1 MEARTVAGWAGVKIV
16 SLAALLAVLFAC
28 DCAEAAAVHQ
38 CSADAVAQAKKLL
51 VFYLHLDD
59 GTNTR
64 QWSVDDNVRNIG
76 KVSAI
81 RGRQRYDV
89 FEVFGNV
96 YKGRYRMRLIYA
108 LVGGECILM
117 GEEILEDAIL

>member
-1 MEARTVAGWAGVKIV
+1 VKIV
-16 SLAALLAVLFAC
+16 SLAALLVVLFAC
-28 DCAEAAAVHQ
+28 DCAEAVAVHQ
-38 CSADAVAQAKKLL
+38 CSGDAVVQAKKLF

-59 GTNTR
+59 ESNIR
-64 QWSVDDNVRNIG
+64 PWSVDDSVRNIG
-76 KVSAI
+76 KVAAI

-89 FEVFGNV
+89 LEVFGNV

-108 LVGGECILM
+108 LVGRECVLM